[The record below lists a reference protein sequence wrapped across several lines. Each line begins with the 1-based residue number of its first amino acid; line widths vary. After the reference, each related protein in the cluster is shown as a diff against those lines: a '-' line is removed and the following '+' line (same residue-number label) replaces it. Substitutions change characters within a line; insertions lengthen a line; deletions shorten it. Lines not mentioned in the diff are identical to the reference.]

1 MFARTAF
8 SAASKVTRRTLSTYK
23 TSTGMVGLA
32 VEVDGRAKLLEISN
46 EILESVKVRDY
57 YNH

>member
-1 MFARTAF
+1 M
-8 SAASKVTRRTLSTYK
+8 TRRSLSTYK

-46 EILESVKVRDY
+46 EILESVKVRDD